1 MKKTIG
7 GLSVFLEG
15 NHKNKAIIFLH
26 GFPYD
31 HTIWEAQVEAF
42 SEQFYCVAYDIKGL
56 GGSSVGDGQ
65 FTMESFV
72 DDLEVIIKELGLEMP
87 IVCGHSMGGYIVLR
101 ALERMEEK
109 FSAVILCDTS
119 SKADDNEKKLSRSDD
134 IRRINAQ
141 GLNSFSKHFIGRCY
155 GDLYKKEHKEE
166 IKKRIAKS
174 TSFHSVGV
182 KGCILAMISRNDTT
196 EYLSKITIPALV
208 ICGEHDTLSS
218 PNLMELMSQKIKG
231 SKFALI
237 KNSGHM
243 SMVENPLEVNEFIKK
258 FVETF

>member
-7 GLSVFLEG
+7 GLSVFLES

-31 HTIWEAQVEAF
+31 HTVWQAQVEAF

-72 DDLEVIIKELGLEMP
+72 DDLELIMRELDLDKP
-87 IVCGHSMGGYIVLR
+87 IVCGHSMGGYIALR

-119 SKADDNEKKLSRSDD
+119 SKADNNEKKLNRSDD
-134 IRRINAQ
+134 IKRINAQ
-141 GLNSFSKHFIGRCY
+141 GLTSFSKNFIGRCY

-166 IKKRIAKS
+166 VKKRIAKS

-182 KGCILAMISRNDTT
+182 KGCILAMMSRNDTT
-196 EYLSKITIPALV
+196 DYLSKIAIPSL
-208 ICGEHDTLSS
+208 ILCGEQDTLTS
-218 PNLMELMSQKIKG
+218 PNLMQLLAEKIKG
-231 SKFALI
+231 SSFALI

-243 SMVENPLEVNEFIKK
+243 SMVENPLEVNDTIKK
-258 FVETF
+258 FLETF

>member
-1 MKKTIG
+1 MKKIIG
-7 GLSVFLEG
+7 GLSVFVEG

-31 HTIWEAQVEAF
+31 HTIWQAQVDAF
-42 SEQFYCVAYDIKGL
+42 SEQFCCVVYDIKGL

-166 IKKRIAKS
+166 LKKRIAKS

-208 ICGEHDTLSS
+208 ICGEHDTISS
-218 PNLMELMSQKIKG
+218 PNLMQLMSEKIKG

-243 SMVENPLEVNEFIKK
+243 SMVENPLEVNDTIKK

>member
-7 GLSVFLEG
+7 GLSVLLEG
-15 NHKNKAIIFLH
+15 NSKNKAIIFLH

-31 HTIWEAQVEAF
+31 HTIWQAQIDAF
-42 SEQFYCVAYDIKGL
+42 SEQFYCIAYDIKGL

-72 DDLEVIIKELGLEMP
+72 DDLDLIMSELGLDKP
-87 IVCGHSMGGYIVLR
+87 ILCGHSLGGYIALR
-101 ALERMEEK
+101 SLERMEEK
-109 FSAVILCDTS
+109 FSAVILCDTT
-119 SKADDNEKKLSRSDD
+119 SKADNNEGKLNRCDD

-141 GLNSFSKHFIGRCY
+141 GLTSFSKHFVTRCY

-166 IKKRIAKS
+166 VKKRIAKS

-196 EYLSKITIPALV
+196 DYLSKITIPTLV
-208 ICGEHDTLSS
+208 FCGEQDTLTTATMMK
-218 PNLMELMSQKIKG
+218 LMADKIKD
-231 SKFALI
+231 STFVVI
-237 KNSGHM
+237 QNSGHM
-243 SMVENPLEVNEFIKK
+243 SMAENPLEVNATIKK
-258 FVETF
+258 FLETF

>member
-1 MKKTIG
+1 MKKIIG
-7 GLSVFLEG
+7 GLSVFVEG

-31 HTIWEAQVEAF
+31 HTIWQAQVEAF
-42 SEQFYCVAYDIKGL
+42 SEQFFCVAYDIKGL

-72 DDLEVIIKELGLEMP
+72 DDLELIIKELGLEMP
-87 IVCGHSMGGYIVLR
+87 IVCGHSMGGYVVLR
-101 ALERMEEK
+101 SLERMEEK

-166 IKKRIAKS
+166 VKKRIAKS

-243 SMVENPLEVNEFIKK
+243 SMVENPLEVNESIKK

>member
-1 MKKTIG
+1 MKKIIG
-7 GLSVFLEG
+7 GLSVFVEG

-31 HTIWEAQVEAF
+31 HTIWQAQVDAF
-42 SEQFYCVAYDIKGL
+42 SEQFCCVAYDIKGL

-72 DDLEVIIKELGLEMP
+72 DDLELIIKELGLEMP

-166 IKKRIAKS
+166 LKKRIAKS

-208 ICGEHDTLSS
+208 ICGEQDTLSS

-243 SMVENPLEVNEFIKK
+243 SMVENPLEVNDTIKK